1 MELGL
6 EKVRDHLKD
15 CAACGL
21 CSGPGPITPFREG
34 NVIPEE
40 ASPTPRC
47 PIKEKFKFAAYSA
60 KGLLWLCAAVQYHNF
75 PLTQDLARVAY
86 TCTTCGLCD
95 ELCFVGKLEPFRAL
109 REELVAHGVG
119 PLEPSQAVDE
129 NIKKTNNP
137 FGKSL
142 ADRTQ
147 WAEALDLPD
156 RGDAVYFP
164 GCYAAYKYPQA
175 ARATANILKA
185 VGYPIAYLGEKEVC
199 CGTHFI
205 WDGETKMARA
215 WAMRLSRA
223 IREAGAKRVVV
234 SCADCYRSLKV
245 DYPALL
251 GKLPFEVLHL
261 SEVLAGLLGE
271 GRVRFKQRMAVRV
284 TYHDPC
290 RLGRLGGGIYE
301 PPREVLKAIPGLELV
316 EMPRKRRWAWCCGSG
331 GLVVLNA
338 FPDFARWTA
347 CQRLDEAKAAAGTL
361 VTACAHCVANF
372 EDANQAQRTG
382 LKIYDL
388 PVLVAE
394 AMGIEAKR

>member
-1 MELGL
+1 MRLGL
-6 EKVRDHLKD
+6 EEVRDFLKD

-34 NVIPEE
+34 TVIPEE

-47 PIKEKFKFAAYSA
+47 PIKERFKFAAYSA
-60 KGLLWLCAAVQYHNF
+60 KGLLWLCAAVHYHNF

-95 ELCFVGKLEPFRAL
+95 ELCSLRKLEPFRAL
-109 REELVAHGVG
+109 REELVTHGVG
-119 PLEPSQAVDE
+119 PLEPSRMVDQ
-129 NIKKTNNP
+129 NIQKNNNP
-137 FGKSL
+137 FGERL
-142 ADRTQ
+142 ASRTE
-147 WAEALDLPD
+147 WAEGMDLPK
-156 RGDAVYFP
+156 RGEAVYFP
-164 GCYAAYKYPQA
+164 GCYAAYKYPQV
-175 ARATANILKA
+175 ARATVNICKS
-185 VGYPIAYLGEKEVC
+185 VGYPVAYLAEKEVC
-199 CGTHFI
+199 CGTHFL
-205 WDGETKMARA
+205 WDGETRMARA
-215 WAMRLSRA
+215 WATRLSRA
-223 IREAGAKRVVV
+223 ITEAGAKRVIV

-245 DYPALL
+245 DYAALL
-251 GKLPFEVLHL
+251 GKLPFEVLHI
-261 SEVLAGLLGE
+261 SEVLFELLKGN
-271 GRVRFKQRMAVRV
+271 RIRFKNRVTGKV

-301 PPREVLKAIPGLELV
+301 PPREVLRAIPGLELV
-316 EMPRKRRWAWCCGSG
+316 EMPRRRKWAWCCGSG

-347 CQRLDEAKAAAGTL
+347 SQRLVEAEAVANTL

-372 EDANQAQRTG
+372 EDANQAHSLG

-394 AMGIEAKR
+394 AMGV